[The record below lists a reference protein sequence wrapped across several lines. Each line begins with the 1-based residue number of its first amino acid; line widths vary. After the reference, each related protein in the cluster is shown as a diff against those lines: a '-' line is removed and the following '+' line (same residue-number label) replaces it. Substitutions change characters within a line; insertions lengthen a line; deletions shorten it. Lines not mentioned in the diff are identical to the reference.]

1 VPGQGEERADYQQLQ
16 KVLCARCRVLGK
28 DIQKARRLSAAHD
41 MVRPMRASAS
51 SASFGNNTSAP
62 SSSNSPKKVKEEGS
76 GSGDSKAAAD
86 LEELAVVDVKVESE
100 SKIHSADSASDS
112 APDLI
117 KGEGTQEETEIKE
130 EDDGNKQRTEPLSPD
145 YDALASLMNAHSPV
159 PVPAPVSS
167 LLDMSS
173 SRIKLESMGIEDIFE
188 EISASNVDEE
198 RKEEGEP
205 ASTPLLP
212 VPSGSPPTQ
221 EEVPPIIMSGEDLTE
236 DLKRRD
242 RESHTAQERHSHSTP
257 APLVASVAVNGG
269 SGMGSVAYMPAA
281 RCTDLAYGQIWM
293 DIASQALLIPDALLQ
308 RDVLD
313 ALETLLRD
321 AGRFFLC
328 GLGEDDQHW
337 DDFIKLQ
344 NVISFLVYSS
354 HIIPFLFC
362 FLHPFAH
369 QYILAFL
376 DARIFSTFSF
386 GFPLPLTRS
395 ESGSRV

>member
-1 VPGQGEERADYQQLQ
+1 VSGQGEERADYQQLQ

-51 SASFGNNTSAP
+51 SASFGNNASAP

-76 GSGDSKAAAD
+76 GSGDSKPAD
-86 LEELAVVDVKVESE
+86 VEELAVVDVILKSE

-112 APDLI
+112 VPDLI
-117 KGEGTQEETEIKE
+117 KSEGTQEETEIKE
-130 EDDGNKQRTEPLSPD
+130 DDDGNKQGIEPLSPD

-159 PVPAPVSS
+159 PVPAPPSS

-173 SRIKLESMGIEDIFE
+173 SRIKLESMGIEGILE
-188 EISASNVDEE
+188 EISASNIDEE
-198 RKEEGEP
+198 RKGESEP
-205 ASTPLLP
+205 ASTLLLP
-212 VPSGSPPTQ
+212 ALSPPPTQ
-221 EEVPPIIMSGEDLTE
+221 EEVPPIIMTGEDLTE
-236 DLKRRD
+236 DRKRRD

-257 APLVASVAVNGG
+257 APVIASVAVNGG

-344 NVISFLVYSS
+344 NVMSFLVYSS
-354 HIIPFLFC
+354 NMPFLFYFTNLHTSIFC
-362 FLHPFAH
+362 FF
-369 QYILAFL
+369 
-376 DARIFSTFSF
+376 
-386 GFPLPLTRS
+386 
-395 ESGSRV
+395 